1 MGSIINRRFLKTTT
15 LLSIS
20 LLITVTAFCG
30 ALLAQ
35 SAMFSSNQYNVYGRG
50 LYLDNYS
57 QIYAR
62 GYGTNAFNAG
72 FNQALNASYQLQ
84 GNTVNNGYTGN
95 YGGGYIQN
103 YGTNSYYNPYR
114 N

>member
-1 MGSIINRRFLKTTT
+1 MTSCHFRNVTKLGSV
-15 LLSIS
+15 LLLVVVAVACS
-20 LLITVTAFCG
+20 T
-30 ALLAQ
+30 LLAQ
-35 SAMFSSNQYNVYGRG
+35 SGMFSGNHYNVYGRG

-62 GYGTNAFNAG
+62 GYGTDAYNSG
-72 FNQALNASYQLQ
+72 YNQALNATYQLMGQ
-84 GNTVNNGYTGN
+84 TVNNGYTGN

-103 YGTNSYYNPYR
+103 YGSNSYYNPYR